1 MSSANINTITLERL
15 LPPNLAT
22 LPDAQLIMRA
32 IDPEFQDLVGRMI
45 ECSLWP
51 RIDDLDEA
59 ILDLLA
65 DQYRLLDL
73 EGWRVA
79 SVARKRAMLKEIF
92 LIYRCKGTPWS
103 IERVLL
109 LLDLV
114 GEVEEW
120 FDHGLDP
127 FLWDIL
133 LDVQSAGVTQATLRQ
148 LYQLIE
154 VTRPKRSPLRRLKLR
169 ITETAPLYFSGVI
182 QGGTLTT
189 LVKDVANSGGY

>member
-1 MSSANINTITLERL
+1 
-15 LPPNLAT
+15 
-22 LPDAQLIMRA
+22 
-32 IDPEFQDLVGRMI
+32 
-45 ECSLWP
+45 
-51 RIDDLDEA
+51 
-59 ILDLLA
+59 
-65 DQYRLLDL
+65 
-73 EGWRVA
+73 
-79 SVARKRAMLKEIF
+79 MLKEIF